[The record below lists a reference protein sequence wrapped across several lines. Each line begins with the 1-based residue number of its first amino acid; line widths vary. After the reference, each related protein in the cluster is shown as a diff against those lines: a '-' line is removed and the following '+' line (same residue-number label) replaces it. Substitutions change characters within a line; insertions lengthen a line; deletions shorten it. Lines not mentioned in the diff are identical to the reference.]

1 MAGELILTFLIT
13 PMDKAGAIVSGHSG
27 LGMYLLG
34 CLRSESWDQA
44 GFYF

>member
-1 MAGELILTFLIT
+1 MAGELILTFLVT